1 MGFSLEH
8 SFVVKA
14 PADRVWAFLTD
25 PTRVASALP
34 GAAITEKVGDD
45 KYNGTITVKVGP
57 VSARYRGSVRFEAL
71 DAGARTAKIVGSGQ
85 DTSGRGGADLRMSSR
100 LLERSPQETEVSL
113 TSEVNV
119 TGILAQFGRGMI
131 QDVSNQMVSRFTE
144 AMRAQLE
151 TAPEAAAPAAGNG
164 GGDGALADPPDLG
177 EVGDPPPST
186 GTAAPQSPPIEV
198 LSFGG
203 GIAGRAALR
212 ALRRPLF
219 WLILLALV
227 ILIWLLT
234 RKVTTMIPPA
244 FDYHAP
250 ATLPE
255 ALALLGRF
263 GDEAKILSGGQS
275 LLPCSSSGWRSR
287 PTWSTSAASPT
298 STTSRRRA
306 ASSASA
312 RSSRE
317 AALEASPLVARRYP
331 ILLDTAARDRRPAR
345 AQPGHR
351 RAATW
356 PTATRPT
363 ITPRPCWPSAPR
375 WWPPDPRARAPS
387 RWQSSSRACS
397 PPSSTPPRS

>member
-45 KYNGTITVKVGP
+45 RYNGTITVKVGP

-71 DAGARTAKIVGSGQ
+71 DAGARTARIVGSGQ

-131 QDVSNQMVSRFTE
+131 QDVSNQMVGRFTE

-151 TAPEAAAPAAGNG
+151 TAPEPAVPAGD
-164 GGDGALADPPDLG
+164 DGALADPPDLG
-177 EVGDPPPST
+177 EVGDPPGSPRP
-186 GTAAPQSPPIEV
+186 AAPEAPPIEV

-203 GIAGRAALR
+203 RIAGRAFLR

-227 ILIWLLT
+227 ILIWLFT
-234 RKVTTMIPPA
+234 RVGGRGL
-244 FDYHAP
+244 AP
-250 ATLPE
+250 T
-255 ALALLGRF
+255 
-263 GDEAKILSGGQS
+263 
-275 LLPCSSSGWRSR
+275 
-287 PTWSTSAASPT
+287 
-298 STTSRRRA
+298 
-306 ASSASA
+306 
-312 RSSRE
+312 
-317 AALEASPLVARRYP
+317 
-331 ILLDTAARDRRPAR
+331 
-345 AQPGHR
+345 
-351 RAATW
+351 
-356 PTATRPT
+356 
-363 ITPRPCWPSAPR
+363 
-375 WWPPDPRARAPS
+375 
-387 RWQSSSRACS
+387 
-397 PPSSTPPRS
+397 